1 MIEAVNSEREIKIKY
16 KEQTNIRRISQIFLA
31 HYQEYSLIS
40 KYLTMV
46 ICYNV
51 SRIIPNYSRTISFWN
66 LELEYEEQLLSLKI
80 WPYLLFIRVEL
91 SCYPTVLRSVYNAQL
106 YSAEKVFSRTKKE
119 KEEER
124 TFFYY
129 ERGNGCTWNYSY
141 QPVTL
146 LVGIRSYTRSP
157 IDHSYM

>member
-1 MIEAVNSEREIKIKY
+1 MIEDVNSEREIKIKY
-16 KEQTNIRRISQIFLA
+16 KEQTNIRNDKSNFPGTLPGIFSHLQISYHGNLLQCVQNHPKLLQNHFLL
-31 HYQEYSLIS
+31 EPG
-40 KYLTMV
+40 
-46 ICYNV
+46 
-51 SRIIPNYSRTISFWN
+51 SRIWRTTSITKNLTISVVHTNRTLLIPNS
-66 LELEYEEQLLSLKI
+66 
-80 WPYLLFIRVEL
+80 
-91 SCYPTVLRSVYNAQL
+91 LRSVYNAQL
-106 YSAEKVFSRTKKE
+106 YSAKKVFSRTKKE

-141 QPVTL
+141 QPITL